1 MTVNGLPLARPEG
14 RPLDPPPEL
23 AEIRARA
30 PISPMTYPDGHE
42 GWLVTGYAQ
51 ARAVLADNRFSAR
64 YELAHL
70 PYGDFGRLPPAPAG
84 DISAIDPP
92 EHTRYRRLLAGA
104 FTVRRMALLAERAEE
119 ITVGLLDAMA
129 GQGPP
134 ADLVTALAQP
144 LPGLMICELLGVPAA
159 EREGFQRHAAAG
171 ILDADVTPE
180 DAYRAWAALSEHI
193 GALVPIK
200 RAAPTEDLISD
211 LTAGDL
217 TDEEITGLGVFL
229 LGAGLDTT
237 GSVLARGVFAL
248 LTHPEQFALLRADP
262 GLVEGAVEEL
272 LRYLSI
278 GPCGLRTALEDV
290 EVDGVLI
297 RAGQT
302 VTISQPAANRDPAR
316 FPDPDALDVRRD
328 AAGHLT
334 FTHGIHQC
342 LGQHLARLELR
353 VALRGLIAR
362 FPTLRLAVEPG
373 DVPMR
378 DEYANV
384 YGLYRLP
391 VAW

>member
-1 MTVNGLPLARPEG
+1 
-14 RPLDPPPEL
+14 
-23 AEIRARA
+23 
-30 PISPMTYPDGHE
+30 
-42 GWLVTGYAQ
+42 
-51 ARAVLADNRFSAR
+51 
-64 YELAHL
+64 
-70 PYGDFGRLPPAPAG
+70 
-84 DISAIDPP
+84 
-92 EHTRYRRLLAGA
+92 
-104 FTVRRMALLAERAEE
+104 MALLAERAEE
-119 ITVGLLDAMA
+119 ITAGLLDAMA

-159 EREGFQRHAAAG
+159 ERERFQRHAAAG
-171 ILDADVTPE
+171 ILGTDVTP
-180 DAYRAWAALSEHI
+180 DDTYRAWAALSEHI
-193 GALVPIK
+193 GALVPVK
-200 RAAPTEDLISD
+200 RAAPAEDLISD
-211 LTAGDL
+211 LAAGDL

-248 LTHPEQFALLRADP
+248 LTHPEQFALLRSDP

-316 FPDPDALDVRRD
+316 FPDPDTLDVRRD

-353 VALRGLIAR
+353 VALRELIAR